1 MKISSKRI
9 KFIIIV
15 GMLFIIGI
23 CILNGCIG
31 ADVTQNVPYE
41 KSDILY
47 QENLEKGNIVLYKSS
62 TGFRHAFYSNELKIW
77 NVSLNAE
84 INPKEGVSWTM
95 INDTKTPM
103 ASFAGV
109 ISNSKVK
116 NILVKQKTVEKNAKI
131 IKIDDNFSVW
141 YVTFD
146 VLEKGTPDP
155 LKIEASSDKGEIL
168 WKDGV
173 YK

>member
-9 KFIIIV
+9 KIIIIV
-15 GMLFIIGI
+15 GMLLIIGI
-23 CILNGCIG
+23 LILNKYISV
-31 ADVTQNVPYE
+31 DVSKNVPYE

-62 TGFRHAFYSNELKIW
+62 TGFRHAFYSNELNRW

-84 INPKEGVSWTM
+84 MNPAEGVSWTM
-95 INDTKTPM
+95 INDTKTPI
-103 ASFAGV
+103 FTLAGI
-109 ISNSKVK
+109 ISNSQVK
-116 NILVKQKTVEKNAKI
+116 KILVKQKTVEKNAKI

-155 LKIEASSDKGEIL
+155 LKIEASSDTGEIL

-173 YK
+173 Y